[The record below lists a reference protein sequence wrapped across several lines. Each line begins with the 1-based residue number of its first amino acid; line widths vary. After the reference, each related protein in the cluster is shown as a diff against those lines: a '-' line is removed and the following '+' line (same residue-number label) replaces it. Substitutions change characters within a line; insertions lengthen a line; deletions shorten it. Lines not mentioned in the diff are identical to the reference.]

1 MGDGALFVGVVL
13 AHLHEERLL
22 HVDRELLFYGLQRQL
37 EGVAHLP
44 KRSAIWRERFAHD
57 TTRHDTRQA
66 RAYLGGPGVQQLG
79 SASDGGRERRR
90 ADGALPRTL
99 RRLGCAYRRRLRAA
113 RRCGELGVATGL
125 GSECLL

>member
-1 MGDGALFVGVVL
+1 MRSGCCMLIGSSFSMVSSGNSRAWPIFPNVQPFGVS
-13 AHLHEERLL
+13 
-22 HVDRELLFYGLQRQL
+22 DC
-37 EGVAHLP
+37 
-44 KRSAIWRERFAHD
+44 
-57 TTRHDTRQA
+57 RHDTHDTRVQEEV
-66 RAYLGGPGVQQLG
+66 YLGGPGVQQLG
-79 SASDGGRERRR
+79 SSSYGGRERRR